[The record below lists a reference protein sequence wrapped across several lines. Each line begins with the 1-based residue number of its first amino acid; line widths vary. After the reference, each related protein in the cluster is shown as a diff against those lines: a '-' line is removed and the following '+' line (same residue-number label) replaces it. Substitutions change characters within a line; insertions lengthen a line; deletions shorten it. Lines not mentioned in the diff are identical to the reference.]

1 MEMGKSEAALLV
13 FAAVYVSDNM
23 VGEAQVLF
31 VLLPVV
37 LPVVVD
43 ESFDLEAQSSIN
55 GDESIKRVDW

>member
-13 FAAVYVSDNM
+13 FAAVYVSNNM

-31 VLLPVV
+31 VL
-37 LPVVVD
+37 PVVVD
-43 ESFDLEAQSSIN
+43 ESIDLEAHSSIN